1 MRLADCGRRVIALT
15 VLMVLFSPF
24 SLSAASYYAV
34 SLNAIAGKLKE
45 SSREDGDVRQLGG
58 ITRLLGAVYVPQG
71 QEVIIFGQA
80 LEGEPA
86 LNLDDLVVALK
97 AILIHGAEPL
107 VSIDKTEH
115 TRTTQ
120 KQTVRFEGGIADTS
134 FGQALLAAD
143 VILKKMGLGQ
153 LPTEVWGSKSYFELI
168 GGNWQ
173 KTGQEHRIQ
182 SRFWFKP
189 ADIFIASRSGVAV
202 LERFRLSVQTEILN
216 VIADGK
222 ETSGYRDDMGE
233 QFAGAMS
240 SNFEDLMQYY
250 KELKQLRPLFNLVGV
265 ATGIKKLA
273 TFDQTLTSALEFW
286 LKEYQV
292 PTCKTPSE
300 YPLLTR
306 TEQLHRGS
314 TSKNLIIDGG
324 IELKALINDINDGV
338 IAVLRDVITKS
349 RPQPTAWKWRVP
361 LEGWHAPPSA
371 GWGEDKVSGETEA
384 IIKENKK
391 IGCTFTSTFSTV
403 GQPTSYKDRL
413 MESSRPPPSR
423 GMSDV
428 SLNNTLTPQRLSS
441 SVGGVMLRGAAKVA
455 GAREAQLD
463 LSYGN
468 FSLVI
473 DGENAR
479 LTPEAFRRFITALW
493 SVYYTDQDP
502 GVSIDP
508 IEPGGKKHLVRYI
521 GNVVNNDLGRVMREA
536 DYLMKKW
543 AVGTEK
549 PNLPGFKDVDALT
562 ARHGLRLLGAS
573 RRFWFVPEDISF
585 KEGGGLLLFDQGR
598 MTLKTEYRFQDQGVR
613 AEPAD
618 EAFAKFFTEKY
629 HTEIIKKYPVYDELM
644 EYAKM
649 VSLANY
655 LKEKGVPLFWFL
667 LANKDQVM
675 VEDSPG
681 TVDALVKG
689 SRHFEG
695 VYIEGGVDLK
705 SQGRYVLDQQAAQ
718 ALQQAV
724 TKSRPG
730 GGDTTLTA
738 RGAVVPETSPQPPA
752 TPVSFTVGEKSYTTV
767 PQHSLTS
774 GRDRRG
780 RRYQTDLALRQGKG
794 PGLELVR
801 YFNPHRQEAGEFG
814 NGWHLLIPY
823 RIKPFGSTT
832 RQFKNVVLPERLILV
847 NLMSGEEEVLTFN
860 TERYAVAGYVPEKLE
875 KSQVVG
881 LFLLTDASYRLA
893 DKLGNEFWFDQAG
906 FLTDMIFSKDHHIRL
921 EYVRHPKDFADY
933 AGYQLQP
940 LGQER
945 VDFLSLTLP
954 KQMEL
959 VNLTSGEKEVFT
971 FSSQGEVVG
980 YGPAREKGPYQFL
993 ALMNNATF
1001 RLLKEDGTEIPFDG
1015 KGRFAGL
1022 ASLPDHPLA
1031 KSISLGDQKITFS
1044 YTFGKKGNV
1053 LIASA
1058 HWENKAQG
1066 TKPVC
1071 VAQYGY
1077 DEAGRLAKVESPDR
1091 RTAHLEP
1098 FDAGPLLLSDN
1109 RDR

>member
-1 MRLADCGRRVIALT
+1 MRLANFCRWVITLT
-15 VLMVLFSPF
+15 VLTALCYPL
-24 SLSAASYYAV
+24 SLSAAPYYAV

-45 SSREDGDVRQLGG
+45 RRSEDGELRQLGG
-58 ITRLLGAVYVPQG
+58 VTRLLGAVYIHQG
-71 QEVIIFGQA
+71 HDVIIFGQA
-80 LEGEPA
+80 FEGEPA

-97 AILIHGAEPL
+97 AIFIHDASPL

-115 TRTTQ
+115 TRTTK
-120 KQTVRFEGGIADTS
+120 KQTVRFEGGIAATS

-153 LPTEVWGSKSYFELI
+153 LPTEVWGSKSYFDLI

-173 KTGQEHRIQ
+173 KTGKEHRIQ

-189 ADIFIASRSGVAV
+189 ADIFIASRSGVAI
-202 LERFRLSVQTEILN
+202 LERFRINVQTQILN
-216 VIADGK
+216 VMADGK

-273 TFDQTLTSALEFW
+273 TADQALNSALDFW

-292 PTCKTPSE
+292 PTYETPTE
-300 YPLLTR
+300 YPLITR
-306 TEQLHRGS
+306 TEQLHRGG
-314 TSKNLIIDGG
+314 TSKNLTIDGG
-324 IELKALINDINDGV
+324 IELKALMHDINDGV
-338 IAVLRDVITKS
+338 IEALRDVIIKS
-349 RPQPTAWKWRVP
+349 RPQPAAWKWRVP
-361 LEGWHAPPSA
+361 LEGWHAPGGA
-371 GWGEDKVSGETEA
+371 NWGEDKLLEGKEA
-384 IIKENKK
+384 NIKGDNK
-391 IGCTFTSTFSTV
+391 IGCSFTSTFSAV
-403 GQPTSYKDRL
+403 GQPISYQDL
-413 MESSRPPPSR
+413 PMQSSLPPPTRSMPEVNL
-423 GMSDV
+423 G
-428 SLNNTLTPQRLSS
+428 NTLTPQRFSS
-441 SVGGVMLRGAAKVA
+441 KVGGVMLKGAAKAV
-455 GAREAQLD
+455 GGDVQID
-463 LSYGN
+463 LSRGN

-479 LTPEAFRRFITALW
+479 LGPEAFRKFITALW

-508 IEPGGKKHLVRYI
+508 IEQGGKKHLVRYI

-536 DYLMKKW
+536 DYIMKKW

-598 MTLKTEYRFQDQGVR
+598 MTLKTEYRLQDKGVK

-618 EAFAKFFTEKY
+618 EAFARFFTTHYK
-629 HTEIIKKYPVYDELM
+629 EIAARYAVYQELF

-655 LKEKGVPLFWFL
+655 LKEQGVPLSWFL
-667 LANKDQVM
+667 LANKDLVM

-718 ALQQAV
+718 AIRQAEA
-724 TKSRPG
+724 KSRTG
-730 GGDTTLTA
+730 GGDTTLAT

-752 TPVSFTVGEKSYTTV
+752 TPVSFAVGEKSYTTV
-767 PQHSLTS
+767 PQHSLTC

-780 RRYQTDLALRQGKG
+780 LRYQTDLALRQGKG

-801 YFNPHRQEAGEFG
+801 YFNPNRQDAGEFG

-823 RIKPFGSTT
+823 CIKPFGSTT
-832 RQFKNVVLPERLILV
+832 RQFKNVVLPERMVLV
-847 NLMSGEEEVLTFN
+847 NLMSGEEEVLTFA

-906 FLTDMIFSKDHHIRL
+906 FLTDMIFSKDHRIHL

-933 AGYQLQP
+933 AGYQLKP
-940 LGQER
+940 VGQER
-945 VDFLSLTLP
+945 VHFLSLTPP
-954 KQMEL
+954 KHME
-959 VNLTSGEKEVFT
+959 VANLNAGEKEVLT
-971 FSSQGEVVG
+971 FSSQGDRVG
-980 YGPAREKGPYQFL
+980 YVPPRDTGPYRLL

-1001 RLLKEDGTEIPFDG
+1001 RLLKKDGTEIPFDG

-1058 HWENKAQG
+1058 HWENKTQG
-1066 TKPVC
+1066 AKPVC
-1071 VAQYGY
+1071 VAKYGY

-1091 RTAHLEP
+1091 RTAYLEP
-1098 FDAGPLLLSDN
+1098 LDERLLLFSDN
-1109 RDR
+1109 RSQ